1 MEKKQSFAMSYT
13 QTVGLHSLSVIYED
27 IDPVCF
33 LFLCFGSF
41 CVTHCVF
48 KLSPDLKYA
57 QQQKLLVVE
66 QLPFCLFDQYRLQT
80 ALQSR
85 CQLRLISPPGNLFI
99 IVLSFVPQSLFGS
112 FCCSFSIYLYYT
124 PVCNNHMLCN
134 TKRKKQRGTRI

>member
-13 QTVGLHSLSVIYED
+13 QTVGLHSLSVTYGD
-27 IDPVCF
+27 IDHVCF

-57 QQQKLLVVE
+57 QQQKLIVVE
-66 QLPFCLFDQYRLQT
+66 QLPFCLFDQYRLQS

-85 CQLRLISPPGNLFI
+85 YQLRLISPPGNLFI
-99 IVLSFVPQSLFGS
+99 IVLSFVPQWFGS

-124 PVCNNHMLCN
+124 PVCNNHMLSN
-134 TKRKKQRGTRI
+134 MKRKKQRGMRI